1 MGMTAKEMHK
11 HVYYRLDDIV
21 PEDEWR
27 SMICKYLTTQQLEEM
42 LDMNEYSP
50 RFMSLYT
57 DDPEFLI

>member
-11 HVYYRLDDIV
+11 HVYDRLDDIV

-27 SMICKYLTTQQLEEM
+27 AMICRYLTTQQLEEM

-50 RFMSLYT
+50 RFMSFYEDEDT
-57 DDPEFLI
+57 

>member
-1 MGMTAKEMHK
+1 MGMTAKEMHN
-11 HVYYRLDDIV
+11 HVYGMLDIIV